1 MIIKS
6 IDDTRGYKG
15 LPDGTKVIFD
25 EKITYIIGDNY
36 KTKST
41 ILSVPLWVMTGYS
54 LNGGNQEDVS
64 DDNRR
69 NLRNVTAQ
77 ITIIDNEGEEHSIF
91 RSKGK
96 SNYVLLDGIRT
107 TRESLS
113 KFYKDIQFFLCA
125 YNPYRFRSMKKDEQK
140 ELLLRLLPNIEKEEV
155 FSLLTEEEQEILG
168 EPILDAKEYNK
179 EKRAKIKE
187 IEFEIKRNEG
197 IKESNL
203 LTALK
208 VEEKEKTFD
217 GQMELLDLEAQYEN
231 LLKGGIGAFNLE
243 DIKKKIKILEEKLS
257 KILKEDLVNAKEK
270 KNKIQEKINNVS
282 SVNSECPVC
291 KQKIV
296 NEALRKVLER
306 QYNKELEALETSIE
320 KLKQE
325 AKDYLTEMNSKK
337 VLFNKLNTSE
347 NKEKLEN
354 INTLK
359 EKIDNLKEEKLE
371 IELYNQRVETKNK
384 EIRNSKLQIEKVE
397 DAIKKLNDAKEL
409 YEKQIVVAKKFR
421 KLKIEKQ
428 VRKIQ
433 NILDKVTIEFYKIDT
448 STGEIIDDNEYIVK
462 YNGREYEKLSHSQKM
477 RADFEISNLINELAD
492 IHTPMFIDDAESIR
506 DVNIK
511 TNNQVVVAI
520 FIKYSELKVLY
531 DYHNVLEAKK
541 ASVDEQLR
549 EDRNI
554 NMLNAA

>member
-15 LPDGTKVIFD
+15 LPDGTKVVFN

-54 LNGGNQEDVS
+54 LNEGNQEDVS
-64 DDNRR
+64 DDNRP

-107 TRESLS
+107 TREALS

-140 ELLLRLLPNIEKEEV
+140 ELLLRLLPNIEKEEI
-155 FSLLTEEEQEILG
+155 FSLLSEEEQEILA

-208 VEEKEKTFD
+208 VEEKDKTFD
-217 GQMELLDLEAQYEN
+217 KEMELLDLEAQYEN

-243 DIKKKIKILEEKLS
+243 DIKRKIKLLEEKLS
-257 KILKEDLVNAKEK
+257 KTLKEDLVNAKEK
-270 KNKIQEKINNVS
+270 KKKIEEKINNVS

-296 NEALRKVLER
+296 NEALRKALER
-306 QYNKELEALETSIE
+306 QYNKELETLDASIE

-325 AKDYLTEMNSKK
+325 AKDYLAEMNSKK
-337 VLFNKLNTSE
+337 ALFNKLNTSE

-354 INTLK
+354 ITTLK
-359 EKIDNLKEEKLE
+359 EKIENLKEEKLE
-371 IELYNQRVETKNK
+371 IELYNQKVEAKRK
-384 EIRNSKLQIEKVE
+384 EIRNAKLQIEKVE
-397 DAIKKLNDAKEL
+397 DAIKTLTQTKEL
-409 YEKQIVVAKKFR
+409 YENQIVVAKKFR
-421 KLKIEKQ
+421 KLKIERQ
-428 VRKIQ
+428 VKRVQ
-433 NILDKVTIEFYKIDT
+433 NLLDKVTIDFYKVDT
-448 STGEIIDDNEYIVK
+448 ST
-462 YNGREYEKLSHSQKM
+462 R
-477 RADFEISNLINELAD
+477 
-492 IHTPMFIDDAESIR
+492 
-506 DVNIK
+506 
-511 TNNQVVVAI
+511 
-520 FIKYSELKVLY
+520 
-531 DYHNVLEAKK
+531 
-541 ASVDEQLR
+541 
-549 EDRNI
+549 RNYR
-554 NMLNAA
+554 

>member
-15 LPDGTKVIFD
+15 LPDGTKVVFN

-54 LNGGNQEDVS
+54 LNEGNQEDVS
-64 DDNRR
+64 DDNRP

-107 TRESLS
+107 TREALS

-140 ELLLRLLPNIEKEEV
+140 ELLLRLLPNIEKEEI
-155 FSLLTEEEQEILG
+155 FGLLTEEEQEILA

-208 VEEKEKTFD
+208 VEEKDKTFD
-217 GQMELLDLEAQYEN
+217 KEMELLDLEAQYEN

-243 DIKKKIKILEEKLS
+243 DIKRKIKLLEEKLS

-306 QYNKELEALETSIE
+306 QYNKELETLETSIE

-325 AKDYLTEMNSKK
+325 AKGYLAEMNSKK
-337 VLFNKLNTSE
+337 ALFNKLNTSE

-354 INTLK
+354 ITTLK
-359 EKIDNLKEEKLE
+359 EKIESLKEEKLE
-371 IELYNQRVETKNK
+371 IELYNQKVEAKRK
-384 EIRNSKLQIEKVE
+384 EIRNAKLQIEKVE
-397 DAIKKLNDAKEL
+397 DAIKTLTQTKEL
-409 YEKQIVVAKKFR
+409 YENQIVVAKKFR
-421 KLKIEKQ
+421 KLKIERQ
-428 VRKIQ
+428 VKRVQ
-433 NILDKVTIEFYKIDT
+433 NLLDKVTIDFYKVDT
-448 STGEIIDDNEYIVK
+448 ST
-462 YNGREYEKLSHSQKM
+462 R
-477 RADFEISNLINELAD
+477 
-492 IHTPMFIDDAESIR
+492 
-506 DVNIK
+506 
-511 TNNQVVVAI
+511 
-520 FIKYSELKVLY
+520 
-531 DYHNVLEAKK
+531 
-541 ASVDEQLR
+541 
-549 EDRNI
+549 RNYR
-554 NMLNAA
+554 

>member
-6 IDDTRGYKG
+6 IDDTRRYKG
-15 LPDGTKVIFD
+15 LPDGTKVVFN

-54 LNGGNQEDVS
+54 LNEGNQEDVS
-64 DDNRR
+64 DDNRP

-107 TRESLS
+107 TREALS

-140 ELLLRLLPNIEKEEV
+140 ELLLRLLPNIEKEEI
-155 FSLLTEEEQEILG
+155 FGLLTEEEQEILA

-203 LTALK
+203 ITALK

-217 GQMELLDLEAQYEN
+217 KQMELLDLEAQYEN

-243 DIKKKIKILEEKLS
+243 DIKRKIKLLEEKLS

-296 NEALRKVLER
+296 NEALRKALER
-306 QYNKELEALETSIE
+306 QYNKELETLDTSIE

-325 AKDYLTEMNSKK
+325 AKDYLAEMNSKK
-337 VLFNKLNTSE
+337 TLFNKLNTSE

-354 INTLK
+354 ITALK
-359 EKIDNLKEEKLE
+359 EKIESLKEEKLE
-371 IELYNQRVETKNK
+371 IEIYNQKVEAKRK
-384 EIRNSKLQIEKVE
+384 EIRNAKLQIEKVE
-397 DAIKKLNDAKEL
+397 DAIKTLTQTKEL
-409 YEKQIVVAKKFR
+409 YENQIVVAKKFR
-421 KLKIEKQ
+421 KLKIERQ
-428 VRKIQ
+428 VKLIR
-433 NILDKVTIEFYKIDT
+433 NLLDKVTIDFYKVDT
-448 STGEIIDDNEYIVK
+448 ST
-462 YNGREYEKLSHSQKM
+462 R
-477 RADFEISNLINELAD
+477 
-492 IHTPMFIDDAESIR
+492 
-506 DVNIK
+506 
-511 TNNQVVVAI
+511 
-520 FIKYSELKVLY
+520 
-531 DYHNVLEAKK
+531 
-541 ASVDEQLR
+541 
-549 EDRNI
+549 RNHR
-554 NMLNAA
+554 

>member
-15 LPDGTKVIFD
+15 LPDGTKVVFN

-41 ILSVPLWVMTGYS
+41 ILSVPLWVTTGYS
-54 LNGGNQEDVS
+54 LNEGNQEDVS
-64 DDNRR
+64 DDNRP

-107 TRESLS
+107 TREALS

-140 ELLLRLLPNIEKEEV
+140 ELLLRLLPNIEKEEI
-155 FSLLTEEEQEILG
+155 FSLLSEEEQEILA

-217 GQMELLDLEAQYEN
+217 KEMELLDLEAQYEN

-243 DIKKKIKILEEKLS
+243 DIKRKIKLLEEKLS

-282 SVNSECPVC
+282 SVNSKCPVC

-306 QYNKELEALETSIE
+306 QYNKELETLETSIE

-325 AKDYLTEMNSKK
+325 AKGYLAEMNSKK
-337 VLFNKLNTSE
+337 ALFNKLNTSE

-354 INTLK
+354 ITTLK
-359 EKIDNLKEEKLE
+359 EKIENLKEEKLE
-371 IELYNQRVETKNK
+371 IELYNQKVEAKRK
-384 EIRNSKLQIEKVE
+384 EIRNAKLQIEKVE
-397 DAIKKLNDAKEL
+397 DAIKTLTQTKEL
-409 YEKQIVVAKKFR
+409 YENQIVVAKKFR
-421 KLKIEKQ
+421 KLKIERQ
-428 VRKIQ
+428 VKRVQ
-433 NILDKVTIEFYKIDT
+433 NLLDKVTIDFYKVDT
-448 STGEIIDDNEYIVK
+448 ST
-462 YNGREYEKLSHSQKM
+462 R
-477 RADFEISNLINELAD
+477 
-492 IHTPMFIDDAESIR
+492 
-506 DVNIK
+506 
-511 TNNQVVVAI
+511 
-520 FIKYSELKVLY
+520 
-531 DYHNVLEAKK
+531 
-541 ASVDEQLR
+541 
-549 EDRNI
+549 RNHR
-554 NMLNAA
+554 

>member
-15 LPDGTKVIFD
+15 LPDGTKVVFN

-54 LNGGNQEDVS
+54 LNEGNQEDVS
-64 DDNRR
+64 DDNRP

-77 ITIIDNEGEEHSIF
+77 ITIIDNDGEEHSIF

-107 TRESLS
+107 TREALS

-140 ELLLRLLPNIEKEEV
+140 ELLLRLLPNIEKEEI
-155 FSLLTEEEQEILG
+155 FSLLSEEEQEILA

-217 GQMELLDLEAQYEN
+217 KQMELLDLEAQYEN

-243 DIKKKIKILEEKLS
+243 DIKRKIKLLEEKLS

-270 KNKIQEKINNVS
+270 KKKIEEKINNVS

-296 NEALRKVLER
+296 NEALRKALER
-306 QYNKELEALETSIE
+306 QYNKELETLDASIE

-325 AKDYLTEMNSKK
+325 AKDYLAEMNSKK
-337 VLFNKLNTSE
+337 ALFNKLNTSE

-354 INTLK
+354 ITTLK
-359 EKIDNLKEEKLE
+359 EKIENLKEEKLE
-371 IELYNQRVETKNK
+371 IELYNQKVEAKRK
-384 EIRNSKLQIEKVE
+384 EIRNAKLQIEKVE
-397 DAIKKLNDAKEL
+397 DAIKTLSHTKEL

-421 KLKIEKQ
+421 KLKIERQ
-428 VRKIQ
+428 VKLIR
-433 NILDKVTIEFYKIDT
+433 NLLDKVTIDFYKVDT
-448 STGEIIDDNEYIVK
+448 ST
-462 YNGREYEKLSHSQKM
+462 R
-477 RADFEISNLINELAD
+477 
-492 IHTPMFIDDAESIR
+492 
-506 DVNIK
+506 
-511 TNNQVVVAI
+511 
-520 FIKYSELKVLY
+520 
-531 DYHNVLEAKK
+531 
-541 ASVDEQLR
+541 
-549 EDRNI
+549 RNYR
-554 NMLNAA
+554 

>member
-15 LPDGTKVIFD
+15 LPDGTKVVFN

-54 LNGGNQEDVS
+54 LNEGNQEDVS

-107 TRESLS
+107 TREALS

-140 ELLLRLLPNIEKEEV
+140 ELLLRLLPNIEKEEI
-155 FSLLTEEEQEILG
+155 FGLLTEEEQEILA

-217 GQMELLDLEAQYEN
+217 KQMELLDLEAQYEN

-243 DIKKKIKILEEKLS
+243 DIKRKIKLLEEKLS

-270 KNKIQEKINNVS
+270 KKKIEEKINNVS

-296 NEALRKVLER
+296 NEALRKALER
-306 QYNKELEALETSIE
+306 QYNKELETLDASIE

-325 AKDYLTEMNSKK
+325 AKDYLAEMNSKK
-337 VLFNKLNTSE
+337 ALFNKLNTSE

-354 INTLK
+354 ITTLK
-359 EKIDNLKEEKLE
+359 EKIENLKEEKLE
-371 IELYNQRVETKNK
+371 IELYNQKVEAKRK
-384 EIRNSKLQIEKVE
+384 EIRNAKLQIEKVE
-397 DAIKKLNDAKEL
+397 DAIKTLSHTKEL

-421 KLKIEKQ
+421 KLKIERQ
-428 VRKIQ
+428 VKLIR
-433 NILDKVTIEFYKIDT
+433 NLLDKVTIDFYKVDT
-448 STGEIIDDNEYIVK
+448 ST
-462 YNGREYEKLSHSQKM
+462 R
-477 RADFEISNLINELAD
+477 
-492 IHTPMFIDDAESIR
+492 R
-506 DVNIK
+506 D
-511 TNNQVVVAI
+511 
-520 FIKYSELKVLY
+520 Y
-531 DYHNVLEAKK
+531 
-541 ASVDEQLR
+541 R
-549 EDRNI
+549 
-554 NMLNAA
+554 

>member
-15 LPDGTKVIFD
+15 LPDGTKVVFN

-54 LNGGNQEDVS
+54 LNEGNQEDVS
-64 DDNRR
+64 DDNRP

-77 ITIIDNEGEEHSIF
+77 ITIIDNDGEEHSIF

-107 TRESLS
+107 TREALS

-140 ELLLRLLPNIEKEEV
+140 ELLLRLLPNIEKEEI
-155 FSLLTEEEQEILG
+155 FGLLTEEEQEILA

-208 VEEKEKTFD
+208 VEEKDKTFD
-217 GQMELLDLEAQYEN
+217 KEMELLDLEAQYEN

-243 DIKKKIKILEEKLS
+243 DIKRKIKLLEEKLS

-306 QYNKELEALETSIE
+306 QYNKELETLETSIE

-325 AKDYLTEMNSKK
+325 AKGYLAEMNSKK
-337 VLFNKLNTSE
+337 ALFNKLNTSE

-354 INTLK
+354 ITTLK
-359 EKIDNLKEEKLE
+359 EKIESLKEEKLE
-371 IELYNQRVETKNK
+371 IELYNQKVEAKRK
-384 EIRNSKLQIEKVE
+384 EIRNAKLQIEKVE
-397 DAIKKLNDAKEL
+397 DAIKTLTQTKEL
-409 YEKQIVVAKKFR
+409 YENQIVVAKKFR
-421 KLKIEKQ
+421 KLKIERQ
-428 VRKIQ
+428 VKLIR
-433 NILDKVTIEFYKIDT
+433 NLLDKVTIDFYKVDT
-448 STGEIIDDNEYIVK
+448 ST
-462 YNGREYEKLSHSQKM
+462 R
-477 RADFEISNLINELAD
+477 
-492 IHTPMFIDDAESIR
+492 R
-506 DVNIK
+506 D
-511 TNNQVVVAI
+511 
-520 FIKYSELKVLY
+520 Y
-531 DYHNVLEAKK
+531 
-541 ASVDEQLR
+541 R
-549 EDRNI
+549 
-554 NMLNAA
+554 

>member
-15 LPDGTKVIFD
+15 LPDGTKVVFN

-54 LNGGNQEDVS
+54 LNEGNQEDVS
-64 DDNRR
+64 DDNRP

-96 SNYVLLDGIRT
+96 SNYVLLDGVRT
-107 TRESLS
+107 TREALS

-140 ELLLRLLPNIEKEEV
+140 ELLLRLLPNIEKEEI
-155 FSLLTEEEQEILG
+155 FGLLTEEEQEILA

-217 GQMELLDLEAQYEN
+217 KEMELLDLEAQYEN

-243 DIKKKIKILEEKLS
+243 DIKRKIKLLEEKLS

-306 QYNKELEALETSIE
+306 QYNKELETLETSIE

-325 AKDYLTEMNSKK
+325 AKGYLAEMNSKK
-337 VLFNKLNTSE
+337 ALFNKLNTSE

-354 INTLK
+354 ITTLK
-359 EKIDNLKEEKLE
+359 EKIESLKEEKLE
-371 IELYNQRVETKNK
+371 IELYNQKVEAKRK
-384 EIRNSKLQIEKVE
+384 EIRNAKLQIEKVE
-397 DAIKKLNDAKEL
+397 DAIKTLTQTKEL
-409 YEKQIVVAKKFR
+409 YENQIVVAKKFR
-421 KLKIEKQ
+421 KLKIERQ
-428 VRKIQ
+428 VKRVQ
-433 NILDKVTIEFYKIDT
+433 NLLDKVTIDFYKVDT
-448 STGEIIDDNEYIVK
+448 ST
-462 YNGREYEKLSHSQKM
+462 R
-477 RADFEISNLINELAD
+477 
-492 IHTPMFIDDAESIR
+492 R
-506 DVNIK
+506 D
-511 TNNQVVVAI
+511 
-520 FIKYSELKVLY
+520 Y
-531 DYHNVLEAKK
+531 
-541 ASVDEQLR
+541 R
-549 EDRNI
+549 
-554 NMLNAA
+554 

>member
-15 LPDGTKVIFD
+15 LPDGTKVVFN

-54 LNGGNQEDVS
+54 LNEGNQEDVS
-64 DDNRR
+64 DDNRP

-107 TRESLS
+107 TREALS

-140 ELLLRLLPNIEKEEV
+140 ELLLRLLPNIEKEEI
-155 FSLLTEEEQEILG
+155 FGLLTEEEQEILA

-217 GQMELLDLEAQYEN
+217 KEMELLDLEAQYEN

-243 DIKKKIKILEEKLS
+243 DIKRTIKLLEEKLS

-270 KNKIQEKINNVS
+270 KNKIQEKLNNVS

-296 NEALRKVLER
+296 NEALRKALER
-306 QYNKELEALETSIE
+306 QYNKELETLDTSIE

-325 AKDYLTEMNSKK
+325 AKDYLAEMNSKK
-337 VLFNKLNTSE
+337 TLFNKLNTSE

-354 INTLK
+354 ITALK
-359 EKIDNLKEEKLE
+359 EKIESLKEEKLE
-371 IELYNQRVETKNK
+371 IEIYNQKVEAKRK
-384 EIRNSKLQIEKVE
+384 EIKNAKLQIEKVE
-397 DAIKKLNDAKEL
+397 DAIKTLTETKEL

-421 KLKIEKQ
+421 KLKIERQ
-428 VRKIQ
+428 VKRVQ
-433 NILDKVTIEFYKIDT
+433 NLLDKVTIDFYKVDT
-448 STGEIIDDNEYIVK
+448 ST
-462 YNGREYEKLSHSQKM
+462 R
-477 RADFEISNLINELAD
+477 
-492 IHTPMFIDDAESIR
+492 R
-506 DVNIK
+506 D
-511 TNNQVVVAI
+511 
-520 FIKYSELKVLY
+520 Y
-531 DYHNVLEAKK
+531 
-541 ASVDEQLR
+541 R
-549 EDRNI
+549 
-554 NMLNAA
+554 

>member
-15 LPDGTKVIFD
+15 LPDGTKVVFN

-54 LNGGNQEDVS
+54 LNEGNQEDVS

-107 TRESLS
+107 TREALS

-140 ELLLRLLPNIEKEEV
+140 ELLLRLLPNIEKEEI
-155 FSLLTEEEQEILG
+155 FGLLTEEEQEILA

-217 GQMELLDLEAQYEN
+217 KEMELLDLEAQYEN

-243 DIKKKIKILEEKLS
+243 DIKRKIKLLEEKLS

-306 QYNKELEALETSIE
+306 QYNKELETLETSIE

-325 AKDYLTEMNSKK
+325 AKGYLAEMNSKK
-337 VLFNKLNTSE
+337 ALFNKLNTSE

-354 INTLK
+354 ITTLK
-359 EKIDNLKEEKLE
+359 DKIESLKEEKLK
-371 IELYNQRVETKNK
+371 IELYNQKVEAKSK
-384 EIRNSKLQIEKVE
+384 EIRNAKLQIEKVE
-397 DAIKKLNDAKEL
+397 DAIKTLTQTKEL
-409 YEKQIVVAKKFR
+409 YENQIVVAKKFR
-421 KLKIEKQ
+421 KLKIERQ
-428 VRKIQ
+428 VKRVQ
-433 NILDKVTIEFYKIDT
+433 NLLDKVTIDFYKVDT
-448 STGEIIDDNEYIVK
+448 ST
-462 YNGREYEKLSHSQKM
+462 R
-477 RADFEISNLINELAD
+477 
-492 IHTPMFIDDAESIR
+492 R
-506 DVNIK
+506 D
-511 TNNQVVVAI
+511 
-520 FIKYSELKVLY
+520 Y
-531 DYHNVLEAKK
+531 
-541 ASVDEQLR
+541 R
-549 EDRNI
+549 
-554 NMLNAA
+554 

>member
-15 LPDGTKVIFD
+15 LPDGTKVVFN

-54 LNGGNQEDVS
+54 LNEGNQEDVS
-64 DDNRR
+64 DDNRP

-107 TRESLS
+107 TREALS

-140 ELLLRLLPNIEKEEV
+140 ELLLRLLPNIEKEEI
-155 FSLLTEEEQEILG
+155 FSLLSEEEQEILA

-217 GQMELLDLEAQYEN
+217 KQMELLDLEAQYEN

-243 DIKKKIKILEEKLS
+243 DIKRKIKLLEEKLS

-270 KNKIQEKINNVS
+270 KKKIEEKINNVS

-296 NEALRKVLER
+296 NEALRKALER
-306 QYNKELEALETSIE
+306 QYNKELETLDASIE

-325 AKDYLTEMNSKK
+325 AKGYLAEMNSKK
-337 VLFNKLNTSE
+337 ALFNKLNTSE

-354 INTLK
+354 ITTLK
-359 EKIDNLKEEKLE
+359 EKIENLKEEKLE
-371 IELYNQRVETKNK
+371 IELYNQKVEAKRK
-384 EIRNSKLQIEKVE
+384 EIRNAKLQIEKVE
-397 DAIKKLNDAKEL
+397 DAIKTLTKTKEL
-409 YEKQIVVAKKFR
+409 YENQIVVAKKFR
-421 KLKIEKQ
+421 KLKIERQ
-428 VRKIQ
+428 VKRVQ
-433 NILDKVTIEFYKIDT
+433 NLLDKVTIDFYKVDT
-448 STGEIIDDNEYIVK
+448 ST
-462 YNGREYEKLSHSQKM
+462 R
-477 RADFEISNLINELAD
+477 
-492 IHTPMFIDDAESIR
+492 
-506 DVNIK
+506 
-511 TNNQVVVAI
+511 
-520 FIKYSELKVLY
+520 
-531 DYHNVLEAKK
+531 
-541 ASVDEQLR
+541 
-549 EDRNI
+549 RNYR
-554 NMLNAA
+554 

>member
-15 LPDGTKVIFD
+15 LPDGTKVVFN

-54 LNGGNQEDVS
+54 LNEGNQEDVS
-64 DDNRR
+64 DDNRP

-107 TRESLS
+107 TREALS

-140 ELLLRLLPNIEKEEV
+140 ELLLRLLPNIEKEEI
-155 FSLLTEEEQEILG
+155 FSLLSEEEQEILA

-217 GQMELLDLEAQYEN
+217 KQMELLDLEAQYEN

-243 DIKKKIKILEEKLS
+243 DIKRKIKLLEEKLS

-270 KNKIQEKINNVS
+270 KKKIEEKINNVS

-296 NEALRKVLER
+296 NEALRKALER
-306 QYNKELEALETSIE
+306 QYNKELETLDASIE

-325 AKDYLTEMNSKK
+325 AKDYLAEMNSKK
-337 VLFNKLNTSE
+337 ALFNKLNTSE

-354 INTLK
+354 ITTLK
-359 EKIDNLKEEKLE
+359 EKIENLKEEKLE
-371 IELYNQRVETKNK
+371 IEIYNQKVEAKRK
-384 EIRNSKLQIEKVE
+384 EIRNAKLQIEKVE
-397 DAIKKLNDAKEL
+397 DAIKTLSHTKEL

-421 KLKIEKQ
+421 KLKIERQ
-428 VRKIQ
+428 VKLIR
-433 NILDKVTIEFYKIDT
+433 NLLDKVTIDFYKVDT
-448 STGEIIDDNEYIVK
+448 ST
-462 YNGREYEKLSHSQKM
+462 R
-477 RADFEISNLINELAD
+477 
-492 IHTPMFIDDAESIR
+492 
-506 DVNIK
+506 
-511 TNNQVVVAI
+511 
-520 FIKYSELKVLY
+520 
-531 DYHNVLEAKK
+531 
-541 ASVDEQLR
+541 
-549 EDRNI
+549 RNHR
-554 NMLNAA
+554 

>member
-15 LPDGTKVIFD
+15 LPDGTKVVFN

-54 LNGGNQEDVS
+54 LNEGNQEDVS
-64 DDNRR
+64 DDNRP

-107 TRESLS
+107 TREALS

-140 ELLLRLLPNIEKEEV
+140 ELLLRLLPNIEKEEI
-155 FSLLTEEEQEILG
+155 FGLLTEEEQEILA

-217 GQMELLDLEAQYEN
+217 KQMELLDLEAQYEN

-243 DIKKKIKILEEKLS
+243 DIKRKIKLLEEKLS

-270 KNKIQEKINNVS
+270 KKKIEEKINNVS

-306 QYNKELEALETSIE
+306 QYNKELETLETSIE

-325 AKDYLTEMNSKK
+325 AKGYLAEMNSKK
-337 VLFNKLNTSE
+337 ALFNKLNTSE

-354 INTLK
+354 ITTLK
-359 EKIDNLKEEKLE
+359 EKIESLKEEKLE
-371 IELYNQRVETKNK
+371 IELYNQKVEAKRK
-384 EIRNSKLQIEKVE
+384 EIRNAKLQIEKVE
-397 DAIKKLNDAKEL
+397 DAIKTLTQTKEL
-409 YEKQIVVAKKFR
+409 YENQIVVAKKFR
-421 KLKIEKQ
+421 KLKIERQ
-428 VRKIQ
+428 VKRVQ
-433 NILDKVTIEFYKIDT
+433 NLLDKVTIDFYKVDT
-448 STGEIIDDNEYIVK
+448 ST
-462 YNGREYEKLSHSQKM
+462 R
-477 RADFEISNLINELAD
+477 
-492 IHTPMFIDDAESIR
+492 
-506 DVNIK
+506 
-511 TNNQVVVAI
+511 
-520 FIKYSELKVLY
+520 
-531 DYHNVLEAKK
+531 
-541 ASVDEQLR
+541 
-549 EDRNI
+549 RNYR
-554 NMLNAA
+554 

>member
-15 LPDGTKVIFD
+15 LPDGTKVVFN

-54 LNGGNQEDVS
+54 LNEGNQEDVS
-64 DDNRR
+64 DDNRP

-77 ITIIDNEGEEHSIF
+77 ITIIDNDGEEHSIF

-107 TRESLS
+107 TREALS

-140 ELLLRLLPNIEKEEV
+140 ELLLRLLPNIEKEEI
-155 FSLLTEEEQEILG
+155 FSLLSEEEQEILA

-217 GQMELLDLEAQYEN
+217 KQMELLDLEAQYEN

-243 DIKKKIKILEEKLS
+243 DIKRKIKLLEEKLS

-270 KNKIQEKINNVS
+270 KNKIQEKLNNVS
-282 SVNSECPVC
+282 SVNSKCPVC

-296 NEALRKVLER
+296 NEALRKALER
-306 QYNKELEALETSIE
+306 QYNKELETLDTSIE

-325 AKDYLTEMNSKK
+325 AKDYLAEMNSKK
-337 VLFNKLNTSE
+337 ALFNKLNTSE

-354 INTLK
+354 ITTLK
-359 EKIDNLKEEKLE
+359 EKIENLKEEKLE
-371 IELYNQRVETKNK
+371 IEIYNQKVEAKRK
-384 EIRNSKLQIEKVE
+384 EIRNAKLQIEKVE
-397 DAIKKLNDAKEL
+397 DAIKTLTQTKEL
-409 YEKQIVVAKKFR
+409 YENQIVVAKKFR
-421 KLKIEKQ
+421 KLKIERQ
-428 VRKIQ
+428 VKRVQ
-433 NILDKVTIEFYKIDT
+433 NLLDKVTIDFYKVDT
-448 STGEIIDDNEYIVK
+448 ST
-462 YNGREYEKLSHSQKM
+462 R
-477 RADFEISNLINELAD
+477 
-492 IHTPMFIDDAESIR
+492 
-506 DVNIK
+506 
-511 TNNQVVVAI
+511 
-520 FIKYSELKVLY
+520 
-531 DYHNVLEAKK
+531 
-541 ASVDEQLR
+541 
-549 EDRNI
+549 RNHR
-554 NMLNAA
+554 

>member
-15 LPDGTKVIFD
+15 LPDGTKVVFN

-54 LNGGNQEDVS
+54 LNEGNQEDVS

-107 TRESLS
+107 TREALS

-125 YNPYRFRSMKKDEQK
+125 YNPYRFRSMKKDDQK
-140 ELLLRLLPNIEKEEV
+140 ELLLRLLPNIEKEEI
-155 FSLLTEEEQEILG
+155 FGLLTEEEQEILA

-217 GQMELLDLEAQYEN
+217 KQMELLDLEAQYEN

-243 DIKKKIKILEEKLS
+243 DIKRKIKLLEEKLS

-270 KNKIQEKINNVS
+270 KKKIEEKINNVS

-296 NEALRKVLER
+296 NEALRKALER
-306 QYNKELEALETSIE
+306 QYNKELETLDASIE

-325 AKDYLTEMNSKK
+325 AKDYLAEMNSKK
-337 VLFNKLNTSE
+337 ALFNKLNTSE

-354 INTLK
+354 ITTLK
-359 EKIDNLKEEKLE
+359 EKIENLKEEKLE
-371 IELYNQRVETKNK
+371 IELYNQKVEAKRK
-384 EIRNSKLQIEKVE
+384 EIRNAKLQIEKVE
-397 DAIKKLNDAKEL
+397 DAIKTLSHTKEL

-421 KLKIEKQ
+421 KLKIERQ
-428 VRKIQ
+428 VKLIR
-433 NILDKVTIEFYKIDT
+433 NLLDKVTIDFYKVDT
-448 STGEIIDDNEYIVK
+448 ST
-462 YNGREYEKLSHSQKM
+462 R
-477 RADFEISNLINELAD
+477 
-492 IHTPMFIDDAESIR
+492 
-506 DVNIK
+506 
-511 TNNQVVVAI
+511 
-520 FIKYSELKVLY
+520 
-531 DYHNVLEAKK
+531 
-541 ASVDEQLR
+541 
-549 EDRNI
+549 RNHR
-554 NMLNAA
+554 

>member
-15 LPDGTKVIFD
+15 LPDGTKVVFN

-54 LNGGNQEDVS
+54 LNEGNQEDVS
-64 DDNRR
+64 DDNRP

-96 SNYVLLDGIRT
+96 SNYVLLDGVRT
-107 TRESLS
+107 TREALS

-140 ELLLRLLPNIEKEEV
+140 ELLLRLLPNIEKEEI
-155 FSLLTEEEQEILG
+155 FSLLSEEEQEILA

-208 VEEKEKTFD
+208 VEEKDKTFD
-217 GQMELLDLEAQYEN
+217 KEMELLDLEAQYEN

-243 DIKKKIKILEEKLS
+243 DIKRKIKLLEEKLS

-270 KNKIQEKINNVS
+270 KNKIQEKLNNVS

-296 NEALRKVLER
+296 NEALRKALER
-306 QYNKELEALETSIE
+306 QYNKELETLDASIE

-325 AKDYLTEMNSKK
+325 AKGYLAEMNSKK
-337 VLFNKLNTSE
+337 ALFNKLNTSE

-354 INTLK
+354 ITTLK
-359 EKIDNLKEEKLE
+359 EKIESLKEEKLE
-371 IELYNQRVETKNK
+371 IELYNQKVEAKRK
-384 EIRNSKLQIEKVE
+384 EIRNAKLQIEKVE
-397 DAIKKLNDAKEL
+397 DAIKTLSHTKEL

-421 KLKIEKQ
+421 KLKIERQ
-428 VRKIQ
+428 VKRVQ
-433 NILDKVTIEFYKIDT
+433 NLLDKVTIDFYKVDT
-448 STGEIIDDNEYIVK
+448 ST
-462 YNGREYEKLSHSQKM
+462 R
-477 RADFEISNLINELAD
+477 
-492 IHTPMFIDDAESIR
+492 
-506 DVNIK
+506 
-511 TNNQVVVAI
+511 
-520 FIKYSELKVLY
+520 
-531 DYHNVLEAKK
+531 
-541 ASVDEQLR
+541 
-549 EDRNI
+549 RNYR
-554 NMLNAA
+554 

>member
-15 LPDGTKVIFD
+15 LPDGTKVVFN

-54 LNGGNQEDVS
+54 LNEGNQEDVS
-64 DDNRR
+64 DDNRP

-107 TRESLS
+107 TREALS

-140 ELLLRLLPNIEKEEV
+140 ELLLRLLPNIEKEEI
-155 FSLLTEEEQEILG
+155 FGLLTEEEQEILA

-217 GQMELLDLEAQYEN
+217 KQMELLDLEAQYEN

-243 DIKKKIKILEEKLS
+243 DIKRKIKLLEEKLS

-306 QYNKELEALETSIE
+306 QYNKELETLETSIE

-325 AKDYLTEMNSKK
+325 AKGYLAEMNSKK
-337 VLFNKLNTSE
+337 ALFNKLNTSE

-354 INTLK
+354 ITTLK
-359 EKIDNLKEEKLE
+359 EKIENLKEEKLE
-371 IELYNQRVETKNK
+371 IELYNQKVEAKRK
-384 EIRNSKLQIEKVE
+384 EIRNAKLQIEKVE
-397 DAIKKLNDAKEL
+397 DAIKTLSHTKEL

-421 KLKIEKQ
+421 KLKIERQ
-428 VRKIQ
+428 VKLIR
-433 NILDKVTIEFYKIDT
+433 NLLDKVTIDFYKVDT
-448 STGEIIDDNEYIVK
+448 ST
-462 YNGREYEKLSHSQKM
+462 R
-477 RADFEISNLINELAD
+477 
-492 IHTPMFIDDAESIR
+492 
-506 DVNIK
+506 
-511 TNNQVVVAI
+511 
-520 FIKYSELKVLY
+520 
-531 DYHNVLEAKK
+531 
-541 ASVDEQLR
+541 
-549 EDRNI
+549 RNYR
-554 NMLNAA
+554 

>member
-15 LPDGTKVIFD
+15 LPDGTKVVFN

-54 LNGGNQEDVS
+54 LNEGNQEDVS
-64 DDNRR
+64 DDNRP

-107 TRESLS
+107 TREALS

-140 ELLLRLLPNIEKEEV
+140 ELLLRLLPNIEKEEI
-155 FSLLTEEEQEILG
+155 FGLLTEEEQEILA

-208 VEEKEKTFD
+208 VEEKDKTFD
-217 GQMELLDLEAQYEN
+217 KEMELLDLEAQYEN

-243 DIKKKIKILEEKLS
+243 DIKRKIKLLEEKLS

-270 KNKIQEKINNVS
+270 KDKIQEKLNNVS
-282 SVNSECPVC
+282 SVNSKCPVC

-306 QYNKELEALETSIE
+306 QYNKELETLETSIE

-325 AKDYLTEMNSKK
+325 AKGYLAEMNSKK
-337 VLFNKLNTSE
+337 ALFNKLNTSE

-354 INTLK
+354 ITTLK
-359 EKIDNLKEEKLE
+359 EKIENLKEEKLE
-371 IELYNQRVETKNK
+371 IELYNQKVEAKRK
-384 EIRNSKLQIEKVE
+384 EIRNAKLQIEKVE
-397 DAIKKLNDAKEL
+397 DAIKTLSHTKEL

-421 KLKIEKQ
+421 KLKIERQ
-428 VRKIQ
+428 VKLIR
-433 NILDKVTIEFYKIDT
+433 NLLDKVTIDFYKVDT
-448 STGEIIDDNEYIVK
+448 ST
-462 YNGREYEKLSHSQKM
+462 R
-477 RADFEISNLINELAD
+477 
-492 IHTPMFIDDAESIR
+492 
-506 DVNIK
+506 
-511 TNNQVVVAI
+511 
-520 FIKYSELKVLY
+520 
-531 DYHNVLEAKK
+531 
-541 ASVDEQLR
+541 
-549 EDRNI
+549 RNYR
-554 NMLNAA
+554 

>member
-15 LPDGTKVIFD
+15 LPDGTKVVFN

-54 LNGGNQEDVS
+54 LNEGNQEDVS
-64 DDNRR
+64 DDNRP

-107 TRESLS
+107 TREALS

-140 ELLLRLLPNIEKEEV
+140 ELLLRLLPNIEKEEI
-155 FSLLTEEEQEILG
+155 FGLLTEEEQEILA

-203 LTALK
+203 LIALK

-217 GQMELLDLEAQYEN
+217 KEMELLDLEAQYEN

-243 DIKKKIKILEEKLS
+243 DIKRKIKLLEEKLS

-270 KNKIQEKINNVS
+270 KNKIQEKLNNVS
-282 SVNSECPVC
+282 SVNSKCPVC

-306 QYNKELEALETSIE
+306 QYNKELETLETSIE

-325 AKDYLTEMNSKK
+325 AKGYLAEMNSKK
-337 VLFNKLNTSE
+337 ALFNKLNTSE

-354 INTLK
+354 ITTLK
-359 EKIDNLKEEKLE
+359 EKIESLKEEKLE
-371 IELYNQRVETKNK
+371 IELYNQKVEAKRK
-384 EIRNSKLQIEKVE
+384 EIRNAKLQIEKVE
-397 DAIKKLNDAKEL
+397 DAIKTLTQTKEL
-409 YEKQIVVAKKFR
+409 YENQIVVAKKFR
-421 KLKIEKQ
+421 KLKIERQ
-428 VRKIQ
+428 VKRVQ
-433 NILDKVTIEFYKIDT
+433 NLLDKVTIDFYKVDT
-448 STGEIIDDNEYIVK
+448 ST
-462 YNGREYEKLSHSQKM
+462 R
-477 RADFEISNLINELAD
+477 
-492 IHTPMFIDDAESIR
+492 
-506 DVNIK
+506 
-511 TNNQVVVAI
+511 
-520 FIKYSELKVLY
+520 
-531 DYHNVLEAKK
+531 
-541 ASVDEQLR
+541 
-549 EDRNI
+549 RNYR
-554 NMLNAA
+554 

>member
-15 LPDGTKVIFD
+15 LPDGTKVVFN

-54 LNGGNQEDVS
+54 LNEGNQEDVS
-64 DDNRR
+64 DDNRP

-107 TRESLS
+107 TREALS

-140 ELLLRLLPNIEKEEV
+140 ELLLRLLPNIEKEEI
-155 FSLLTEEEQEILG
+155 FSLLSEEEQEILA

-217 GQMELLDLEAQYEN
+217 KQMELLDLEAQYEN

-243 DIKKKIKILEEKLS
+243 DIKRKIKLLEEKLS

-270 KNKIQEKINNVS
+270 KKKIEEKINNVS

-296 NEALRKVLER
+296 NEALRKALER
-306 QYNKELEALETSIE
+306 QYNKELETLDASIE

-325 AKDYLTEMNSKK
+325 AKGYLAEMNSKK
-337 VLFNKLNTSE
+337 ALFNKLNTSE

-354 INTLK
+354 ITTLK
-359 EKIDNLKEEKLE
+359 EKIESLKEEKLE
-371 IELYNQRVETKNK
+371 IEIYNQKVEAKRK
-384 EIRNSKLQIEKVE
+384 EIRNAKLQIEKVE
-397 DAIKKLNDAKEL
+397 DAIKTLTKTKEL
-409 YEKQIVVAKKFR
+409 YENQIVVAKKFR
-421 KLKIEKQ
+421 KLKIERQ
-428 VRKIQ
+428 VKRVQ
-433 NILDKVTIEFYKIDT
+433 NLLDKVTIDFYKVDT
-448 STGEIIDDNEYIVK
+448 ST
-462 YNGREYEKLSHSQKM
+462 R
-477 RADFEISNLINELAD
+477 
-492 IHTPMFIDDAESIR
+492 
-506 DVNIK
+506 
-511 TNNQVVVAI
+511 
-520 FIKYSELKVLY
+520 
-531 DYHNVLEAKK
+531 
-541 ASVDEQLR
+541 
-549 EDRNI
+549 RNYR
-554 NMLNAA
+554 

>member
-15 LPDGTKVIFD
+15 LPDGTKVVFN

-54 LNGGNQEDVS
+54 LNEGNQEDVS
-64 DDNRR
+64 DDNRP

-107 TRESLS
+107 TREALS

-140 ELLLRLLPNIEKEEV
+140 ELLLRLLPNIEKEEI
-155 FSLLTEEEQEILG
+155 FSLLSEEEQEILA

-217 GQMELLDLEAQYEN
+217 KQMELLDLEAQYEN

-243 DIKKKIKILEEKLS
+243 DIKNKINLLERKLS

-270 KNKIQEKINNVS
+270 KKKIEEKINNVS

-296 NEALRKVLER
+296 NEALRKALER
-306 QYNKELEALETSIE
+306 QYNKELETLDASIE

-325 AKDYLTEMNSKK
+325 AKGYLAEMNSKK
-337 VLFNKLNTSE
+337 ALFNKLNTSE

-354 INTLK
+354 ITTLK
-359 EKIDNLKEEKLE
+359 EKIENLKEEKLE
-371 IELYNQRVETKNK
+371 IELYNQKVEAKRK
-384 EIRNSKLQIEKVE
+384 EIRNAKLQIEKVE
-397 DAIKKLNDAKEL
+397 DAIKTLSHTKEL

-421 KLKIEKQ
+421 KLKIERQ
-428 VRKIQ
+428 VKLIR
-433 NILDKVTIEFYKIDT
+433 NLLDKVTIDFYKVDT
-448 STGEIIDDNEYIVK
+448 ST
-462 YNGREYEKLSHSQKM
+462 R
-477 RADFEISNLINELAD
+477 
-492 IHTPMFIDDAESIR
+492 
-506 DVNIK
+506 
-511 TNNQVVVAI
+511 
-520 FIKYSELKVLY
+520 
-531 DYHNVLEAKK
+531 
-541 ASVDEQLR
+541 
-549 EDRNI
+549 RNYR
-554 NMLNAA
+554 

>member
-15 LPDGTKVIFD
+15 LPDGTKVVFN

-54 LNGGNQEDVS
+54 LNEGNQEDVS
-64 DDNRR
+64 DDNRP

-107 TRESLS
+107 TREALS

-140 ELLLRLLPNIEKEEV
+140 ELLLRLLPNIEKEEI
-155 FSLLTEEEQEILG
+155 FGLLTEEEQEILA

-217 GQMELLDLEAQYEN
+217 KEMELLDLEAQYEN

-243 DIKKKIKILEEKLS
+243 DIKRKIKLLEEKLS

-270 KNKIQEKINNVS
+270 KKKIEEKINNVS

-306 QYNKELEALETSIE
+306 QYNKELETLETSIE

-325 AKDYLTEMNSKK
+325 AKGYLAEMNSKK
-337 VLFNKLNTSE
+337 ALFNKLNTSE

-354 INTLK
+354 ITTLK
-359 EKIDNLKEEKLE
+359 EKIENLKEEKLE
-371 IELYNQRVETKNK
+371 IELYNQKVEAKRK
-384 EIRNSKLQIEKVE
+384 EIRNAKLQIEKVE
-397 DAIKKLNDAKEL
+397 DAIKTLTETKEL

-421 KLKIEKQ
+421 KLKIERQ
-428 VRKIQ
+428 VKLIR
-433 NILDKVTIEFYKIDT
+433 NLLDKVTIDFYKVDT
-448 STGEIIDDNEYIVK
+448 ST
-462 YNGREYEKLSHSQKM
+462 R
-477 RADFEISNLINELAD
+477 
-492 IHTPMFIDDAESIR
+492 R
-506 DVNIK
+506 D
-511 TNNQVVVAI
+511 
-520 FIKYSELKVLY
+520 Y
-531 DYHNVLEAKK
+531 
-541 ASVDEQLR
+541 R
-549 EDRNI
+549 
-554 NMLNAA
+554 

>member
-15 LPDGTKVIFD
+15 LPDGTKVVFN

-54 LNGGNQEDVS
+54 LNEGNQEDVS
-64 DDNRR
+64 DDNRP

-107 TRESLS
+107 TREALS

-140 ELLLRLLPNIEKEEV
+140 ELLLRLLPNIEKEEI
-155 FSLLTEEEQEILG
+155 FGLLTEEEQEILA

-217 GQMELLDLEAQYEN
+217 KEMELLDLEAQYEN

-243 DIKKKIKILEEKLS
+243 DIKRKIKLLEEKLS

-270 KNKIQEKINNVS
+270 KNKIQEKLNNVS
-282 SVNSECPVC
+282 SVNSKCPVC

-296 NEALRKVLER
+296 NEALRKALER
-306 QYNKELEALETSIE
+306 QYNKELETLDTSIE

-325 AKDYLTEMNSKK
+325 AKDYLAEMNSKK
-337 VLFNKLNTSE
+337 TLFNKLNTSE

-354 INTLK
+354 ITTLK
-359 EKIDNLKEEKLE
+359 EKIESLKEEKLE
-371 IELYNQRVETKNK
+371 IELYNQKVEAKRK
-384 EIRNSKLQIEKVE
+384 EIRNAKLQIEKVE
-397 DAIKKLNDAKEL
+397 DAIKTLTQTKEL
-409 YEKQIVVAKKFR
+409 YENQIVVAKKFR
-421 KLKIEKQ
+421 KLKIERQ
-428 VRKIQ
+428 VKRVQ
-433 NILDKVTIEFYKIDT
+433 NLLDKVTIDFYKVDT
-448 STGEIIDDNEYIVK
+448 ST
-462 YNGREYEKLSHSQKM
+462 R
-477 RADFEISNLINELAD
+477 
-492 IHTPMFIDDAESIR
+492 
-506 DVNIK
+506 
-511 TNNQVVVAI
+511 
-520 FIKYSELKVLY
+520 
-531 DYHNVLEAKK
+531 
-541 ASVDEQLR
+541 
-549 EDRNI
+549 RNHR
-554 NMLNAA
+554 

>member
-15 LPDGTKVIFD
+15 LPDGTKVVFN

-54 LNGGNQEDVS
+54 LNEGNQEDVS
-64 DDNRR
+64 DDNRP

-77 ITIIDNEGEEHSIF
+77 ITIIDNDGEEHSIF

-107 TRESLS
+107 TREALS

-140 ELLLRLLPNIEKEEV
+140 ELLLRLLPNIEKEEI
-155 FSLLTEEEQEILG
+155 FGLLTEEEQEILA

-208 VEEKEKTFD
+208 VEEKDKTFD
-217 GQMELLDLEAQYEN
+217 KEMELLDLEAQYEN

-243 DIKKKIKILEEKLS
+243 DIKRKIKLLEEKLS

-270 KNKIQEKINNVS
+270 KDKIQEKLNNVS

-296 NEALRKVLER
+296 NEALRKALER
-306 QYNKELEALETSIE
+306 QYNKELETLDTSIE

-325 AKDYLTEMNSKK
+325 AKDYLAEMNSKK
-337 VLFNKLNTSE
+337 TLFNKLNTSE

-354 INTLK
+354 ITTLK
-359 EKIDNLKEEKLE
+359 EKIESLKEEKLE
-371 IELYNQRVETKNK
+371 IELYNQKVEAKRK
-384 EIRNSKLQIEKVE
+384 EIRNAKLQIEKVE
-397 DAIKKLNDAKEL
+397 DAIKTLTQTKEL
-409 YEKQIVVAKKFR
+409 YENQIVVAKKFR
-421 KLKIEKQ
+421 KLKIERQ
-428 VRKIQ
+428 VKRVQ
-433 NILDKVTIEFYKIDT
+433 NLLDKVTIDFYKVDT
-448 STGEIIDDNEYIVK
+448 ST
-462 YNGREYEKLSHSQKM
+462 R
-477 RADFEISNLINELAD
+477 
-492 IHTPMFIDDAESIR
+492 
-506 DVNIK
+506 
-511 TNNQVVVAI
+511 
-520 FIKYSELKVLY
+520 
-531 DYHNVLEAKK
+531 
-541 ASVDEQLR
+541 
-549 EDRNI
+549 RNYR
-554 NMLNAA
+554 

>member
-15 LPDGTKVIFD
+15 LPDGTKVVFN

-54 LNGGNQEDVS
+54 LNEGNQEDVS
-64 DDNRR
+64 DDNRP

-107 TRESLS
+107 TREALS

-140 ELLLRLLPNIEKEEV
+140 ELLLRLLPNIEKEEI
-155 FSLLTEEEQEILG
+155 FGLLTEEEQEILA

-217 GQMELLDLEAQYEN
+217 KEMELLDLEAQYEN

-243 DIKKKIKILEEKLS
+243 DIKRKIKLLEEKLS

-282 SVNSECPVC
+282 SVNSKCPVC

-306 QYNKELEALETSIE
+306 QYNKELETLETSIE

-325 AKDYLTEMNSKK
+325 AKGYLAEMNSKK
-337 VLFNKLNTSE
+337 ALFNKLNTSE

-354 INTLK
+354 ITTLK
-359 EKIDNLKEEKLE
+359 EKIENLKEEKLE
-371 IELYNQRVETKNK
+371 IELYNQKVEAKRK
-384 EIRNSKLQIEKVE
+384 EIRNAKLQIEKVE
-397 DAIKKLNDAKEL
+397 DAIKTLTQTKEL
-409 YEKQIVVAKKFR
+409 YENQIVVAKKFR
-421 KLKIEKQ
+421 KLKIERQ
-428 VRKIQ
+428 VKRVQ
-433 NILDKVTIEFYKIDT
+433 NLLDKVTIDFYKVDT
-448 STGEIIDDNEYIVK
+448 ST
-462 YNGREYEKLSHSQKM
+462 R
-477 RADFEISNLINELAD
+477 
-492 IHTPMFIDDAESIR
+492 
-506 DVNIK
+506 
-511 TNNQVVVAI
+511 
-520 FIKYSELKVLY
+520 
-531 DYHNVLEAKK
+531 
-541 ASVDEQLR
+541 
-549 EDRNI
+549 RNYR
-554 NMLNAA
+554 

>member
-15 LPDGTKVIFD
+15 LPDGTKVVFN

-54 LNGGNQEDVS
+54 LNEGNQEDVS
-64 DDNRR
+64 DDNRP

-96 SNYVLLDGIRT
+96 SNYVLLDGVRT
-107 TRESLS
+107 TREALS

-140 ELLLRLLPNIEKEEV
+140 ELLLRLLPNIEKEEI
-155 FSLLTEEEQEILG
+155 FSLLSEEEQEILA

-217 GQMELLDLEAQYEN
+217 KQMELLDLEAQYEN

-243 DIKKKIKILEEKLS
+243 DIKRKIKLLEEKLS

-270 KNKIQEKINNVS
+270 KKKIEEKINNVS

-306 QYNKELEALETSIE
+306 QYNKELETLDASIE

-325 AKDYLTEMNSKK
+325 AKDYLAEMNSKK
-337 VLFNKLNTSE
+337 ALFNKLNTSE

-354 INTLK
+354 ITTLK
-359 EKIDNLKEEKLE
+359 EKIENLKEEKLE
-371 IELYNQRVETKNK
+371 IELYNQKVEAKRK
-384 EIRNSKLQIEKVE
+384 EIRNAKLQIEKVE
-397 DAIKKLNDAKEL
+397 DAIKTLTQTKEL
-409 YEKQIVVAKKFR
+409 YENQIVVAKKFR
-421 KLKIEKQ
+421 KLKIERQ
-428 VRKIQ
+428 VKRVQ
-433 NILDKVTIEFYKIDT
+433 NLLDKVTIDFYKVDT
-448 STGEIIDDNEYIVK
+448 ST
-462 YNGREYEKLSHSQKM
+462 R
-477 RADFEISNLINELAD
+477 
-492 IHTPMFIDDAESIR
+492 R
-506 DVNIK
+506 D
-511 TNNQVVVAI
+511 
-520 FIKYSELKVLY
+520 Y
-531 DYHNVLEAKK
+531 
-541 ASVDEQLR
+541 R
-549 EDRNI
+549 
-554 NMLNAA
+554 

>member
-15 LPDGTKVIFD
+15 LPDGTKVVFN

-54 LNGGNQEDVS
+54 LNEGNQEDVS
-64 DDNRR
+64 DDNRP

-107 TRESLS
+107 TREALS

-140 ELLLRLLPNIEKEEV
+140 ELLLRLLPNIEKEEI
-155 FSLLTEEEQEILG
+155 FGLLTEEEQEILA

-208 VEEKEKTFD
+208 VEEKDKTFD
-217 GQMELLDLEAQYEN
+217 KEMELLDLEAQYEN

-243 DIKKKIKILEEKLS
+243 DIKRKIKLLEEKLS

-270 KNKIQEKINNVS
+270 KDKIQEKLNNVS
-282 SVNSECPVC
+282 SVNSKCPVC

-296 NEALRKVLER
+296 NEALRKALER
-306 QYNKELEALETSIE
+306 QYNKELETLDTSIE

-325 AKDYLTEMNSKK
+325 AKDYLAEMNSKK
-337 VLFNKLNTSE
+337 ALFNKLNTSE

-354 INTLK
+354 ITTLK
-359 EKIDNLKEEKLE
+359 EKIENLKEEKLE
-371 IELYNQRVETKNK
+371 IELYNQKVEAKRK
-384 EIRNSKLQIEKVE
+384 EIRNAKLQIEKVE
-397 DAIKKLNDAKEL
+397 DAIKTLTQTKEL
-409 YEKQIVVAKKFR
+409 YENQIVVAKKFR
-421 KLKIEKQ
+421 KLKIERQ
-428 VRKIQ
+428 VKRVQ
-433 NILDKVTIEFYKIDT
+433 NLLDKVTIDFYKVDT
-448 STGEIIDDNEYIVK
+448 ST
-462 YNGREYEKLSHSQKM
+462 R
-477 RADFEISNLINELAD
+477 
-492 IHTPMFIDDAESIR
+492 
-506 DVNIK
+506 
-511 TNNQVVVAI
+511 
-520 FIKYSELKVLY
+520 
-531 DYHNVLEAKK
+531 
-541 ASVDEQLR
+541 
-549 EDRNI
+549 RNYR
-554 NMLNAA
+554 

>member
-15 LPDGTKVIFD
+15 LPDGTKVVFN

-54 LNGGNQEDVS
+54 LNEGNQEDVS
-64 DDNRR
+64 DDNRP

-107 TRESLS
+107 TREALS

-140 ELLLRLLPNIEKEEV
+140 ELLLRLLPNIEKEEI
-155 FSLLTEEEQEILG
+155 FGLLTEEEQEILA

-217 GQMELLDLEAQYEN
+217 KQMELLDLEAQYEN

-243 DIKKKIKILEEKLS
+243 DIKRKIKLLEEKLS

-270 KNKIQEKINNVS
+270 KKKIEEKINNVS

-296 NEALRKVLER
+296 NEALRKALER
-306 QYNKELEALETSIE
+306 QYNKELETLDASIE

-325 AKDYLTEMNSKK
+325 AKDYLAEMNSKK
-337 VLFNKLNTSE
+337 ALFNKLNTSE

-354 INTLK
+354 ITTLK
-359 EKIDNLKEEKLE
+359 EKIENLKEEKLE
-371 IELYNQRVETKNK
+371 IELYNQKVEAKRK
-384 EIRNSKLQIEKVE
+384 EIRNAKLQIEKVE
-397 DAIKKLNDAKEL
+397 DAIKTLTQTKEL
-409 YEKQIVVAKKFR
+409 YENQIVVAKKFR
-421 KLKIEKQ
+421 KLKIERQ
-428 VRKIQ
+428 VKRVQ
-433 NILDKVTIEFYKIDT
+433 NLLDKVTIDFYKVDT
-448 STGEIIDDNEYIVK
+448 ST
-462 YNGREYEKLSHSQKM
+462 R
-477 RADFEISNLINELAD
+477 
-492 IHTPMFIDDAESIR
+492 
-506 DVNIK
+506 
-511 TNNQVVVAI
+511 
-520 FIKYSELKVLY
+520 
-531 DYHNVLEAKK
+531 
-541 ASVDEQLR
+541 
-549 EDRNI
+549 RNYR
-554 NMLNAA
+554 

>member
-15 LPDGTKVIFD
+15 LPDGTKVVFN

-54 LNGGNQEDVS
+54 LNEGNQEDVS
-64 DDNRR
+64 DDNRP

-77 ITIIDNEGEEHSIF
+77 ITIIDNDGEEHSIF

-107 TRESLS
+107 TREALS

-140 ELLLRLLPNIEKEEV
+140 ELLLRLLPNIEKEEI
-155 FSLLTEEEQEILG
+155 FGLLTEEEQEILA

-217 GQMELLDLEAQYEN
+217 KEMELLDLEAQYEN

-243 DIKKKIKILEEKLS
+243 DIKRKIKLLEEKLS

-270 KNKIQEKINNVS
+270 KNKIQEKLNNVS
-282 SVNSECPVC
+282 SVNSKCPVC

-296 NEALRKVLER
+296 NEALRKALER
-306 QYNKELEALETSIE
+306 QYNKELETLDASIE

-325 AKDYLTEMNSKK
+325 AKDYLAEMNSKK
-337 VLFNKLNTSE
+337 ALFNKLNTSE

-354 INTLK
+354 ITTLK
-359 EKIDNLKEEKLE
+359 EKIENLKEEKLE
-371 IELYNQRVETKNK
+371 IELYNQKVEAKRK
-384 EIRNSKLQIEKVE
+384 EIRNAKLQIEKVE
-397 DAIKKLNDAKEL
+397 DAIKTLTQTKEL
-409 YEKQIVVAKKFR
+409 YENQIVVAKKFR
-421 KLKIEKQ
+421 KLKIERQ
-428 VRKIQ
+428 VKLIR
-433 NILDKVTIEFYKIDT
+433 NLLDKVTIDFYKVDT
-448 STGEIIDDNEYIVK
+448 ST
-462 YNGREYEKLSHSQKM
+462 R
-477 RADFEISNLINELAD
+477 
-492 IHTPMFIDDAESIR
+492 R
-506 DVNIK
+506 D
-511 TNNQVVVAI
+511 
-520 FIKYSELKVLY
+520 Y
-531 DYHNVLEAKK
+531 
-541 ASVDEQLR
+541 R
-549 EDRNI
+549 
-554 NMLNAA
+554 

>member
-15 LPDGTKVIFD
+15 LPDGTKVVFN

-54 LNGGNQEDVS
+54 LNEGNQEDVS
-64 DDNRR
+64 DDNRP

-77 ITIIDNEGEEHSIF
+77 ITIIDNDGEEHSIF

-107 TRESLS
+107 TREALS

-140 ELLLRLLPNIEKEEV
+140 ELLLRLLPNIEKEEI
-155 FSLLTEEEQEILG
+155 FSLLSEEEQEILA

-217 GQMELLDLEAQYEN
+217 KQMELLDLEAQYEN

-243 DIKKKIKILEEKLS
+243 DIKRKIKLLEEKLS

-270 KNKIQEKINNVS
+270 KKKIEEKINNVS

-296 NEALRKVLER
+296 NEALRKALER
-306 QYNKELEALETSIE
+306 QYNKELETLDASIE

-325 AKDYLTEMNSKK
+325 AKDYLAEMNSKK
-337 VLFNKLNTSE
+337 TLFNKLNTSE

-354 INTLK
+354 ITALK
-359 EKIDNLKEEKLE
+359 EKIESLKEEKLE
-371 IELYNQRVETKNK
+371 IEIYNQKVEAKRK
-384 EIRNSKLQIEKVE
+384 EIRNAKLQIEKVE
-397 DAIKKLNDAKEL
+397 DAIKTLSHTKEL

-421 KLKIEKQ
+421 KLKIERQ
-428 VRKIQ
+428 VKRVQ
-433 NILDKVTIEFYKIDT
+433 NLLDKVTIDFYKVDT
-448 STGEIIDDNEYIVK
+448 ST
-462 YNGREYEKLSHSQKM
+462 R
-477 RADFEISNLINELAD
+477 
-492 IHTPMFIDDAESIR
+492 
-506 DVNIK
+506 
-511 TNNQVVVAI
+511 
-520 FIKYSELKVLY
+520 
-531 DYHNVLEAKK
+531 
-541 ASVDEQLR
+541 
-549 EDRNI
+549 RNYR
-554 NMLNAA
+554 

>member
-15 LPDGTKVIFD
+15 LPDGTKVVFN

-54 LNGGNQEDVS
+54 LNEGNQEDVS
-64 DDNRR
+64 DDNRP

-77 ITIIDNEGEEHSIF
+77 ITIIDNDGEEHSIF

-107 TRESLS
+107 TREALS

-140 ELLLRLLPNIEKEEV
+140 ELLLRLLPNIEKEEI
-155 FSLLTEEEQEILG
+155 FGLLTEEEQEILA

-208 VEEKEKTFD
+208 VEEKDKTFD
-217 GQMELLDLEAQYEN
+217 KEMELLDLEAQYEN

-243 DIKKKIKILEEKLS
+243 DIKRKIKLLEEKLS

-270 KNKIQEKINNVS
+270 KNKIQEKLNNVS
-282 SVNSECPVC
+282 SVNSKCPVC

-306 QYNKELEALETSIE
+306 QYNKELETLETSIE

-325 AKDYLTEMNSKK
+325 AKGYLAEMNSKK
-337 VLFNKLNTSE
+337 ALFNKLNTSE

-354 INTLK
+354 ITTLK
-359 EKIDNLKEEKLE
+359 EKIENLKEEKLE
-371 IELYNQRVETKNK
+371 IELYNQKVEAKRK
-384 EIRNSKLQIEKVE
+384 EIRNAKLQIEKVE
-397 DAIKKLNDAKEL
+397 DAIKTLSHTKEL

-421 KLKIEKQ
+421 KLKIERQ
-428 VRKIQ
+428 VKLIR
-433 NILDKVTIEFYKIDT
+433 NLLDKVTIDFYKVDT
-448 STGEIIDDNEYIVK
+448 ST
-462 YNGREYEKLSHSQKM
+462 R
-477 RADFEISNLINELAD
+477 
-492 IHTPMFIDDAESIR
+492 
-506 DVNIK
+506 
-511 TNNQVVVAI
+511 
-520 FIKYSELKVLY
+520 
-531 DYHNVLEAKK
+531 
-541 ASVDEQLR
+541 
-549 EDRNI
+549 RNHR
-554 NMLNAA
+554 

>member
-15 LPDGTKVIFD
+15 LPDGTKVVFN

-54 LNGGNQEDVS
+54 LNEGNQEDVS
-64 DDNRR
+64 DDNRP

-107 TRESLS
+107 TREALS

-140 ELLLRLLPNIEKEEV
+140 ELLLRLLPNIKKEEI
-155 FSLLTEEEQEILG
+155 FGLLTEEEQEILA

-208 VEEKEKTFD
+208 VEEKDKTFD
-217 GQMELLDLEAQYEN
+217 KEMELLDLEAQYEN

-243 DIKKKIKILEEKLS
+243 DIKRKIKLLEEKLS

-270 KNKIQEKINNVS
+270 KKKIEEKINNLS

-296 NEALRKVLER
+296 NEALRKALER
-306 QYNKELEALETSIE
+306 QYNKELETLETSIE

-325 AKDYLTEMNSKK
+325 AKDYLAEMNSKK
-337 VLFNKLNTSE
+337 ALFNKLNTSE

-354 INTLK
+354 ITTLK
-359 EKIDNLKEEKLE
+359 EKIESLKEEKLE
-371 IELYNQRVETKNK
+371 IEIYNQKVEAKRK
-384 EIRNSKLQIEKVE
+384 EIKNAKLQIEKVE
-397 DAIKKLNDAKEL
+397 DAIKTLTETKEL

-421 KLKIEKQ
+421 KLKIERQ
-428 VRKIQ
+428 VKRVQ
-433 NILDKVTIEFYKIDT
+433 NLLDKVTIDFYKVDT
-448 STGEIIDDNEYIVK
+448 ST
-462 YNGREYEKLSHSQKM
+462 R
-477 RADFEISNLINELAD
+477 
-492 IHTPMFIDDAESIR
+492 
-506 DVNIK
+506 
-511 TNNQVVVAI
+511 
-520 FIKYSELKVLY
+520 
-531 DYHNVLEAKK
+531 
-541 ASVDEQLR
+541 
-549 EDRNI
+549 RNYR
-554 NMLNAA
+554 

>member
-15 LPDGTKVIFD
+15 LPDGTKVVFN

-54 LNGGNQEDVS
+54 LNEGNQEDVS
-64 DDNRR
+64 DDNRP

-107 TRESLS
+107 TREALS

-140 ELLLRLLPNIEKEEV
+140 ELLLRLLPNIEKEEI
-155 FSLLTEEEQEILG
+155 FSLLSEEEQEILA

-217 GQMELLDLEAQYEN
+217 KEMELLDLEAQYEN

-243 DIKKKIKILEEKLS
+243 DIKRKIKLLEEKLS

-270 KNKIQEKINNVS
+270 KKKIEEKINNVS

-296 NEALRKVLER
+296 NEALRKALER
-306 QYNKELEALETSIE
+306 QYNKELETLDASIE

-325 AKDYLTEMNSKK
+325 AKDYLAEMNSKK
-337 VLFNKLNTSE
+337 TLFNKLNTSE

-354 INTLK
+354 ITALK
-359 EKIDNLKEEKLE
+359 EKIESLKEEKLE
-371 IELYNQRVETKNK
+371 IEIYNQKVEAKRK
-384 EIRNSKLQIEKVE
+384 EIRNAKLQIEKVE
-397 DAIKKLNDAKEL
+397 DAIKTLTQTKEL
-409 YEKQIVVAKKFR
+409 YENQIVVAKKFR
-421 KLKIEKQ
+421 KLKIERQ
-428 VRKIQ
+428 VKRVQ
-433 NILDKVTIEFYKIDT
+433 NLLDKVTIDFYKVDT
-448 STGEIIDDNEYIVK
+448 ST
-462 YNGREYEKLSHSQKM
+462 R
-477 RADFEISNLINELAD
+477 
-492 IHTPMFIDDAESIR
+492 
-506 DVNIK
+506 
-511 TNNQVVVAI
+511 
-520 FIKYSELKVLY
+520 
-531 DYHNVLEAKK
+531 
-541 ASVDEQLR
+541 
-549 EDRNI
+549 RNYR
-554 NMLNAA
+554 

>member
-15 LPDGTKVIFD
+15 LPDGTKVVFN

-54 LNGGNQEDVS
+54 LNEGNQEDVS
-64 DDNRR
+64 DDNRP

-77 ITIIDNEGEEHSIF
+77 ITIIDNDGEEHSIF

-107 TRESLS
+107 TREALS

-140 ELLLRLLPNIEKEEV
+140 ELLLRLLPNIEKEEI
-155 FSLLTEEEQEILG
+155 FGLLTEEEQEILA

-217 GQMELLDLEAQYEN
+217 KQMELLDLEAQYEN

-243 DIKKKIKILEEKLS
+243 DIKRKIKLLEEKLS

-306 QYNKELEALETSIE
+306 QYNKELETLETSIE

-325 AKDYLTEMNSKK
+325 AKGYLAEMNSKK
-337 VLFNKLNTSE
+337 ALFNKLNTSE

-354 INTLK
+354 ITTLK
-359 EKIDNLKEEKLE
+359 EKIESLKEEKLE
-371 IELYNQRVETKNK
+371 IELYNQKVEAKRK
-384 EIRNSKLQIEKVE
+384 EIRNAKLQIEKVE
-397 DAIKKLNDAKEL
+397 DAIKTLTQTKEL
-409 YEKQIVVAKKFR
+409 YENQIVVAKKFR
-421 KLKIEKQ
+421 KLKIERQ
-428 VRKIQ
+428 VKRVQ
-433 NILDKVTIEFYKIDT
+433 NLLDKVTIDFYKVDT
-448 STGEIIDDNEYIVK
+448 ST
-462 YNGREYEKLSHSQKM
+462 R
-477 RADFEISNLINELAD
+477 
-492 IHTPMFIDDAESIR
+492 
-506 DVNIK
+506 
-511 TNNQVVVAI
+511 
-520 FIKYSELKVLY
+520 
-531 DYHNVLEAKK
+531 
-541 ASVDEQLR
+541 
-549 EDRNI
+549 RNHR
-554 NMLNAA
+554 

>member
-15 LPDGTKVIFD
+15 LPDGTKVVFN

-54 LNGGNQEDVS
+54 LNEGNQEDVS
-64 DDNRR
+64 DDNRP

-77 ITIIDNEGEEHSIF
+77 ITIIDNDGEEHSIF

-107 TRESLS
+107 TREALS

-125 YNPYRFRSMKKDEQK
+125 YNPYRFRTMKKDEQK
-140 ELLLRLLPNIEKEEV
+140 ELLLRLLPNIEKEEI
-155 FSLLTEEEQEILG
+155 FGLLTEEEQEILA

-208 VEEKEKTFD
+208 VEEKDKTFD
-217 GQMELLDLEAQYEN
+217 KEMELLDLEAQYEN

-243 DIKKKIKILEEKLS
+243 DIKRKIKLLEEKLS

-270 KNKIQEKINNVS
+270 KNKIQEKLNNVS

-306 QYNKELEALETSIE
+306 QYNKELETLETSIE

-325 AKDYLTEMNSKK
+325 AKGYLAEMNSKK
-337 VLFNKLNTSE
+337 TLFNKLNTSE

-354 INTLK
+354 ITALK
-359 EKIDNLKEEKLE
+359 EKIESLKEEKLE
-371 IELYNQRVETKNK
+371 IEIYNQKVEAKRK
-384 EIRNSKLQIEKVE
+384 EIRNAKLQIEKVE
-397 DAIKKLNDAKEL
+397 DAIKTLTQTKEL
-409 YEKQIVVAKKFR
+409 YENQIVVAKKFR
-421 KLKIEKQ
+421 KLKIERQ
-428 VRKIQ
+428 VKRVQ
-433 NILDKVTIEFYKIDT
+433 NLLDKVTIDFYKVDT
-448 STGEIIDDNEYIVK
+448 ST
-462 YNGREYEKLSHSQKM
+462 R
-477 RADFEISNLINELAD
+477 
-492 IHTPMFIDDAESIR
+492 
-506 DVNIK
+506 
-511 TNNQVVVAI
+511 
-520 FIKYSELKVLY
+520 
-531 DYHNVLEAKK
+531 
-541 ASVDEQLR
+541 
-549 EDRNI
+549 RNYR
-554 NMLNAA
+554 

>member
-15 LPDGTKVIFD
+15 LPDGTKVVFN

-54 LNGGNQEDVS
+54 LNEGNQEDVS
-64 DDNRR
+64 DDNRP

-107 TRESLS
+107 TREALS

-140 ELLLRLLPNIEKEEV
+140 ELLLRLLPNIEKEEI
-155 FSLLTEEEQEILG
+155 FSLLSEEEQEILA

-217 GQMELLDLEAQYEN
+217 KQMELLDLEAQYEN

-243 DIKKKIKILEEKLS
+243 DIKRKIKLLEEKLS

-270 KNKIQEKINNVS
+270 KKKIEEKINNVS

-296 NEALRKVLER
+296 NEALRKALER
-306 QYNKELEALETSIE
+306 QYNKELETLDASIE

-325 AKDYLTEMNSKK
+325 AKDYLAEMNSKK
-337 VLFNKLNTSE
+337 ALFNKLNTSE

-354 INTLK
+354 ITALK
-359 EKIDNLKEEKLE
+359 EKIESLKEEKLE
-371 IELYNQRVETKNK
+371 IEIYNQKVEAKRK
-384 EIRNSKLQIEKVE
+384 EIRNAKLQIEKVE
-397 DAIKKLNDAKEL
+397 DAIKTLTQTKEL
-409 YEKQIVVAKKFR
+409 YENQIVVAKKFR
-421 KLKIEKQ
+421 KLKIERQ
-428 VRKIQ
+428 VKRVQ
-433 NILDKVTIEFYKIDT
+433 NLLDKVTIDFYKVDT
-448 STGEIIDDNEYIVK
+448 ST
-462 YNGREYEKLSHSQKM
+462 R
-477 RADFEISNLINELAD
+477 
-492 IHTPMFIDDAESIR
+492 
-506 DVNIK
+506 
-511 TNNQVVVAI
+511 
-520 FIKYSELKVLY
+520 
-531 DYHNVLEAKK
+531 
-541 ASVDEQLR
+541 
-549 EDRNI
+549 RNYR
-554 NMLNAA
+554 